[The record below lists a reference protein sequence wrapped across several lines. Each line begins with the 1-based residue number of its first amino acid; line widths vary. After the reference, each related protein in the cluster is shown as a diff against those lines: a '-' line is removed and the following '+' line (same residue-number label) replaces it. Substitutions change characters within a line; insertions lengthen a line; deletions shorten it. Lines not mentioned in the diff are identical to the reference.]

1 MTKEP
6 FPCHLLSMMYNVSM
20 EENKNKFQKNS
31 KYFTITVYAI
41 VAFLICALLIKVIFH
56 FSQVW
61 NAVRVVIG
69 VLSPFIGGMILA
81 YLINPMYK
89 FFDVTFFGKWLHLSK
104 HRKLCKTFSLIL
116 SYIIVL
122 GIIGALIYVIVPQFI
137 ASIRSLIGSLGT
149 FAITVQG
156 WINNLETHFSNLN
169 LDFVKD
175 SISNLIPTLEAR
187 LKEWAEGV
195 MPTILST
202 SVGVISGI
210 IKGVLAIF
218 VSVYILADKMELE
231 RRLRNFYYAIFKPE
245 KAAFISKTTR
255 ECSNIFSNFFTGKIF
270 DSLIIG
276 ILNGILMLILKL
288 PYPLLVSVLVGVTNV
303 IPTFGPFIG
312 AIPSILIMLMTGWKE
327 ALIFTIM
334 IIVLQQIDGN
344 LIGPKILGN
353 STGLRPIWIL
363 FAITIGAW
371 VGGVVGML
379 FGVPVMAV
387 IGYLLEEAVNYRL
400 EKNGMSSMV
409 DRVSAPKTLNYSDM
423 IRNIFHKKPKDVPPK
438 DANIDKQEDD
448 TNTNK

>member
-1 MTKEP
+1 MS
-6 FPCHLLSMMYNVSM
+6 PCHLAPLMYNTNM
-20 EENKNKFQKNS
+20 ENKNKFEKNS
-31 KYFTITVYAI
+31 KYFTITVYA
-41 VAFLICALLIKVIFH
+41 VVGFLICALLIKMIFN

-61 NAVRVVIG
+61 NAVKVVVG
-69 VLSPFIGGMILA
+69 VLSPFIGGTVLA
-81 YLINPMYK
+81 YLINPMYR
-89 FFDVTFFGKWLHLSK
+89 FFDVTFFGKWLHLK
-104 HRKLCKTFSLIL
+104 NRRKLCKTFALIL

-122 GIIGALIYVIVPQFI
+122 GLVAALVYIIVPQFVT
-137 ASIRSLIGSLGT
+137 SIRSLIGGLSD

-156 WINNLETHFSNLN
+156 WINKLQAHFSNLN
-169 LDFVKD
+169 LDFIKD
-175 SISNLIPTLEAR
+175 SIANLVPSLETR
-187 LKEWAEGV
+187 LKEWAEGL

-210 IKGVLAIF
+210 IKVILAIF
-218 VSVYILADKMELE
+218 VSIYILADKMNLE
-231 RRLRNFYYAIFKPE
+231 KGIRNIYYATFKPE
-245 KAAFISKTTR
+245 KASNISRITR

-276 ILNGILMLILKL
+276 ILNGILMLILRL

-312 AIPSILIMLMTGWKE
+312 AIPSILIMLMSGWKE

-353 STGLRPIWIL
+353 STGLRPIWVL

-371 VGGVVGML
+371 VGGVAGML

-387 IGYLLEEAVNYRL
+387 IGYIVEEIINNRL
-400 EKNGMSSMV
+400 ERNGMTSMV
-409 DRVSAPKTLNYSDM
+409 ERVSPPKTLNYSDM
-423 IRNIFHKKPKDVPPK
+423 IRSIFKKKTKDT
-438 DANIDKQEDD
+438 NSDD
-448 TNTNK
+448 TNTDKKE